1 MRLVGEV
8 LRLPALPSVQTAL
21 QLVTAS
27 GPAGLS
33 LSPAPLP
40 ALLGPAQVLVRVRA
54 ASVNPLDVM
63 MTRGYGDTVLAGLG
77 GVTAWSQGL
86 RAAPALPCVLGRDFS
101 GVVAAVGP
109 AVKGVKV
116 GEEVWGVVPPG
127 EPGSHQEFVSVER
140 SMVGSKPKGLDHQQA
155 AGIPYAGLTAWAALS
170 AGGLGQG
177 RAGAKVLVL
186 GAGGGVGDLALQ
198 LLSRHLKAEV
208 TAVCAG
214 DAAARAEM
222 CGAAAVLD
230 YTDPQYS
237 GRLLQLPRQDLVLDC
252 AGLGTG
258 PATLAS
264 LLPVVRRGGALVS
277 LSSPL
282 LRNTDSQGLL
292 PGLLGSFKEICFTNV
307 NSLGQGGATVR
318 WAYFRPNQ
326 SALATLG
333 RLVGRGQLVAPPMK
347 VVPLAR
353 AQEAYMEVE
362 QGHMRGKLVLSMA
375 E

>member
-1 MRLVGEV
+1 MVGEV
-8 LRLPALPSVQTAL
+8 VRLPALPCLQTAL

-27 GPAGLS
+27 GPQGLS

-40 ALLGPAQVLVRVRA
+40 ALLGPTQVLVRVRA

-63 MTRGYGDTVLAGLG
+63 MSRGYGDTVLARLG
-77 GVTAWSQGL
+77 GVTAWSRGL
-86 RAAPALPCVLGRDFS
+86 QPAPALPCVLGRDFS
-101 GVVAAVGP
+101 GEVAAVGP
-109 AVKGVKV
+109 AVQGVRV

-127 EPGSHQEFVSVER
+127 EPGSHQQFVAVER
-140 SMVGSKPKGLDHQQA
+140 SLMGSKPRSLGHQQA

-170 AGGLGQG
+170 AGGLGEEG
-177 RAGAKVLVL
+177 RTGARVLVL

-198 LLSRHLKAEV
+198 LLSRHLAAEV

-214 DAAARAEM
+214 DAAERAEL

-230 YTDPQYS
+230 YRDPQHS
-237 GRLLQLPRQDLVLDC
+237 QSLLQLPRQDVVLDC
-252 AGLGTG
+252 AGLGTR
-258 PATLAS
+258 PAALAA
-264 LLPVVRRGGALVS
+264 LLPLVRRGGALVS

-292 PGLLGSFKEICFTNV
+292 PGLLSSIKEFGCTNV
-307 NSLGQGGATVR
+307 SSVRQEGVTVR

-326 SALATLG
+326 HALATLG
-333 RLVGRGQLVAPPMK
+333 RLVGRGRLLAPPVK
-347 VVPLAR
+347 VLPLPR

-362 QGHMRGKLVLSMA
+362 QGHMRGKVVLTMD